1 METIGFRMMAP
12 NLNLHWCCA
21 SRNMRALPKE
31 TELAK
36 DPSVVYLGSA
46 FGEIYCA
53 RVMVTLGWKKVEGRT
68 KSAG

>member
-1 METIGFRMMAP
+1 
-12 NLNLHWCCA
+12 
-21 SRNMRALPKE
+21 MRALPKE

-46 FGEIYCA
+46 FWEIYCA
-53 RVMVTLGWKKVEGRT
+53 PVMVTLGWKKVEGRT